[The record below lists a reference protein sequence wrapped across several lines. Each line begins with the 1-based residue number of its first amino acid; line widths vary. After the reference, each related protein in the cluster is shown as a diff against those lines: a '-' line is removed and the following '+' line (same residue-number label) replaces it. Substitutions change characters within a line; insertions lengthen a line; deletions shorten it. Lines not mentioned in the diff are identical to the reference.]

1 MRSGRFA
8 NRPDAQYSGAFLRRT
23 GSEGADAHR
32 TAEVTAVSP
41 TLLAARATG
50 QSGGC
55 SRASHRFALP
65 AFMVSDTGY
74 STGYYARWPRN
85 RSILTFRQ
93 QLPQVGNLVGCGF
106 FPGMVVGVLD
116 ADPAVE
122 AFLAQDA

>member
-8 NRPDAQYSGAFLRRT
+8 NRPDAQVGGEQGRRGLTST
-23 GSEGADAHR
+23 GRG
-32 TAEVTAVSP
+32 SP
-41 TLLAARATG
+41 LSVPRCSQRG
-50 QSGGC
+50 PPSGGC

-65 AFMVSDTGY
+65 AFMALDTGLHWILR
-74 STGYYARWPRN
+74 ALPRN

-93 QLPQVGNLVGCGF
+93 QLPQRSRGR
-106 FPGMVVGVLD
+106 GMVVGVLD